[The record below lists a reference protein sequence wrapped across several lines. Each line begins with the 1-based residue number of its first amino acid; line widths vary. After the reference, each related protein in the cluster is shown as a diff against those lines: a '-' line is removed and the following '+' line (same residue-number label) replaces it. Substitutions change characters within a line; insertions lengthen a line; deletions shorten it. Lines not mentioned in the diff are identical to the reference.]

1 MYTYVNNDMVQ
12 QESMKASILAALA
25 LVLEDIRQMVVHVA
39 VNIDFT
45 SLHFRRGT
53 IARKTPPFAF

>member
-1 MYTYVNNDMVQ
+1 
-12 QESMKASILAALA
+12 MKASILAALA